1 MGDYMKQYLT
11 IIKAEELAQSNI
23 EARLRTSNY
32 HDLFYSGMTTNGET
46 ITHYVSHHPF
56 NEQEAKNMAAYFE
69 NFYDMTE
76 TTKEAEFAKL
86 GLGLLPY
93 ENKLENNG

>member
-1 MGDYMKQYLT
+1 MGDIMKQYLT
-11 IIKAEELAQSNI
+11 IIKAEDLAQSNI

-32 HDLFYSGMTTNGET
+32 HDLFYAGMTTDGET

-56 NEQEAKNMAAYFE
+56 NEQEAANMADYFE
-69 NFYDMTE
+69 HFYDMTQ

-86 GLGLLPY
+86 GLSLLPM
-93 ENKLENNG
+93 EEV

>member
-1 MGDYMKQYLT
+1 MKQYLT
-11 IIKAEELAQSNI
+11 IIKAKELTQANI

-32 HDLFYSGMTTNGET
+32 YDLFYAVMTTDGET

-56 NEQEAKNMAAYFE
+56 NEQEATNMAAYFE
-69 NFYDMTE
+69 NFYDMTQ

-86 GLGLLPY
+86 GLTRLLY
-93 ENKLENNG
+93 EDELEAA

>member
-1 MGDYMKQYLT
+1 MGVIMKQYLT
-11 IIKAEELAQSNI
+11 IIKAKELTQANI

-32 HDLFYSGMTTNGET
+32 YDLFYAVMTTDGET

-56 NEQEAKNMAAYFE
+56 NEQEATNMAAYFE
-69 NFYDMTE
+69 NFYDMTQ

-86 GLGLLPY
+86 GLSLLP
-93 ENKLENNG
+93 LEA